1 MYSNFFSS
9 AKFLSLATLMLLTA
23 LSYHPSYAQFV
34 TDEVGVNPLNK
45 YIYLALGATIILHLR
60 FKILKKNEVAKTY
73 VVYAVLIAVVG
84 FVLQT
89 FDMSDAY
96 ISEAKNV
103 LMAFTFLFI
112 GYNAKLSRNQVLVL
126 LLSYGGMVL
135 YATFMQIM
143 VNLGGFT
150 LSAVYLQYGKNILGV
165 MTSSSCIALA
175 YYGIVDNH

>member
-103 LMAFTFLFI
+103 LMAFTFWL
-112 GYNAKLSRNQVLVL
+112 
-126 LLSYGGMVL
+126 
-135 YATFMQIM
+135 
-143 VNLGGFT
+143 
-150 LSAVYLQYGKNILGV
+150 
-165 MTSSSCIALA
+165 
-175 YYGIVDNH
+175 